1 MDAAVP
7 AASPID
13 ATEVDAARERIS
25 GIAHHT
31 PLLSS
36 FDLSRRMR
44 ADVVLKLET
53 LQETGSF
60 KVRGAANAILA
71 LNDDARRRGVVTYS
85 TGNHGRAVAHV
96 ARRLDIPA
104 TVCVSEQVTPGK
116 IEALSATG
124 CELRIHGASQ
134 DEAAELACRL
144 QQQDGLAVIDP
155 VNDRQVISGQGTIG
169 LEIVDELD
177 EIDTLIV
184 PVSGGGLISGIALAV
199 KRHRPHCRVIGVSM
213 DRGAAMHASQQAG
226 HPVLVPEVESLADSL
241 QGGILLDNRFTFGMV
256 RDLVDDILLVDE
268 EEIGRAM
275 AWAYWR
281 ERLILEGAAA
291 TPIAAVLH
299 RPRKIFGG
307 HIALVL
313 SGNAVDGSRLI
324 DLAHAYRSEIDGLA
338 VG

>member
-1 MDAAVP
+1 MGAVVP
-7 AASPID
+7 AVDPID
-13 ATEVDAARERIS
+13 PTEVDAARERIS
-25 GIAHHT
+25 GIARRT

-44 ADVVLKLET
+44 CDVVLKLET

-71 LNDDARRRGVVTYS
+71 LDDDAQRRGVVTYS

-116 IEALSATG
+116 VAALSATG
-124 CELRIHGASQ
+124 CEMRIQGASQ
-134 DEAAELACRL
+134 DEAAELARRL
-144 QQQDGLAVIDP
+144 EREAGLASIDP
-155 VNDRQVISGQGTIG
+155 VNDRHVISGQGTIG
-169 LEIVDELD
+169 LEIVDELG
-177 EIDTLIV
+177 EVDTLIV
-184 PVSGGGLISGIALAV
+184 PMSGGGLISGIALVV

-213 DRGAAMHASQQAG
+213 DRGAAMHASQQVG

-241 QGGILLDNRFTFGMV
+241 QGGILLDNRYTFVMV
-256 RDLVDDILLVDE
+256 RDLVDDILLVEE

-281 ERLILEGAAA
+281 ERLVLEGAAA
-291 TPIAAVLH
+291 TPIAALLH
-299 RPRKIFGG
+299 RPRNIFGD

-324 DLAHAYRSEIDGLA
+324 DLAQTYRSEIDGLV